1 MHCTWKCA
9 AACWWSQPRK
19 KRGVDAVNR
28 RFASRYPAV
37 SSLTAG
43 LKPLCGLLFV
53 LTGSG
58 LWAGEHHVVPG
69 IDTLGAA
76 IEAASAGDVLTLR
89 AGVYSGPVY
98 IDRAITLSGIA
109 ASVIDAGGQGRVI
122 TVAAPDVVIRG
133 VTVRG
138 SGTRL
143 DIEDSGIFVT
153 SEGDRVLIEANR
165 LQDNLIGIY
174 LKGPDDAVVR
184 DNVIIGSRNPHMNDR
199 GNGIH
204 LWNTPGSVVSGNSL
218 RFGRDGIYVMASKR
232 NVFSN
237 NHFSDM
243 RYAIHYMY
251 THDSEISN
259 NVSVRNDSAYALMY
273 SERLKVSGNL
283 SADDSERGIFLNA
296 TNNSEFHDNVV
307 YGGAHKCLF
316 IYNANRNTFGGNYFE
331 GCEIGIHFTAGSE
344 SNTISGNTFIDNR
357 TQAKYVGTRH
367 IEWSLD
373 GRGNYWSDHP
383 AFDLDNDGIADWPY
397 RPNDMVD
404 HLIWKHPLSKLLINT
419 PAMQLL
425 RWSQSEFPALYP
437 GGVIDSAPLMM
448 APVITRLND
457 RSGSYPNEYSD

>member
-1 MHCTWKCA
+1 VRHRLTSRVPA
-9 AACWWSQPRK
+9 AGQKLA
-19 KRGVDAVNR
+19 
-28 RFASRYPAV
+28 
-37 SSLTAG
+37 AG
-43 LKPLCGLLFV
+43 LGLLCA
-53 LTGSG
+53 LLASG
-58 LWAGEHHVVPG
+58 LSAAEYDVMPG
-69 IDTLGAA
+69 VGTLDAA
-76 IEAASAGDVLTLR
+76 IGTASAGDILR
-89 AGVYSGPVY
+89 LQAGVYSGPVN

-122 TVAAPDVVIRG
+122 TIAAPDVVIRG

-153 SEGDRVLIEANR
+153 ADGDRALIEANR
-165 LQDNLIGIY
+165 LQGNLIGVY

-184 DNVIIGSRNPHMNDR
+184 DNVIVGSRDPHMNDR
-199 GNGIH
+199 GNSVY
-204 LWNTPGSVVSGNSL
+204 LWNTPGSVVEGNTL
-218 RFGRDGIYVMASKR
+218 QFGRDGIYVMTSKR
-232 NVFSN
+232 NIFRN

-243 RYAIHYMY
+243 RFAIHYMY

-273 SERLKVSGNL
+273 SERLLVNGNL
-283 SADDSERGIFLNA
+283 SAGDRERGVFLNY
-296 TNNSEFHDNVV
+296 TNHSEFLDNVV
-307 YGGAHKCLF
+307 YGGAHKCVF
-316 IYNANRNTFGGNYFE
+316 IYNANMNTFRGNHFE

-344 SNTISGNTFIDNR
+344 RNTISGNTFIDNR
-357 TQAKYVGTRH
+357 TQVKYVGTRH

-404 HLIWKHPLSKLLINT
+404 QLIWKHPLSKLLINT

-425 RWSQSEFPALYP
+425 HWSQSEFPALYP
-437 GGVIDSAPLMM
+437 GGVTDSAPLMQ
-448 APVITRLND
+448 APVVARSDHRLDN
-457 RSGSYPNEYSD
+457 